1 MNYREIIDEI
11 KDITKNLTIIEGIVD
26 VHSHENNNFFEIK
39 DCSNSFWTIVGNT
52 PEEDIKEC
60 LEDEYYEKSSGLE
73 LEGEYHFE
81 AVLKYDQ
88 GEDYSRGYWYI
99 EYIEFHF
106 QQTFLER
113 EREEKLFNLLDN
125 NLDIFP

>member
-11 KDITKNLTIIEGIVD
+11 KDITKTLTIIEGIVD
-26 VHSHENNNFFEIK
+26 VHYQESNDFFEIK
-39 DCSNSFWTIVGNT
+39 DCTNSFWTIVGNA

-73 LEGEYHFE
+73 LEGEYHFD
-81 AVLKYDQ
+81 AVLKYEHSD
-88 GEDYSRGYWYI
+88 DYRSYWYI

-106 QQTFLER
+106 H
-113 EREEKLFNLLDN
+113 LLDSN
-125 NLDIFP
+125 PDIFP

>member
-39 DCSNSFWTIVGNT
+39 NCSNSFWTIVGNA

-60 LEDEYYEKSSGLE
+60 LEDEYYERSSGLE

-88 GEDYSRGYWYI
+88 ANDYGRGYWYI